1 MPEPATIYVTDRAPM
16 AANARKNVDLVTRM
30 TLCSPACPMAR
41 RAQRAEWARWDAGF
55 WHPAALRVGTALRWH
70 TTCVRT
76 DTRQCP
82 GGHDLDSERAAMSDA
97 DTPSSTE
104 PERKKI
110 LVVED
115 DPDIRKILQLFLTEK
130 GLHVKVAEQP
140 AAALEILEQGPVD
153 LILSDVRMPGMSGL
167 ELLRHLKERDPEIQ
181 LVLMTAYSS
190 VQDAVEAIQLGAAD
204 YVEKP
209 IDFRRLERVIAGVL
223 EKRSLEHRTRI
234 LQERLRGCVV
244 FEGMIARSQRML
256 DTCALIERLARYPT
270 TALVTGESGTG
281 KELVARALHRLSP
294 LADRS
299 FVVCNCTTLAPTLL
313 ESELFGHVRGSF
325 TGADRDHKGLFETA
339 HGGTIFLD
347 EIGELPL
354 GVQAKLLRVLENR
367 EIKRVG
373 SPSPSQIDIRVI
385 AATNRNL
392 ADMVAQGTFRDDLYY
407 RLNVGAIHLPPLR
420 SRSED
425 IEPLCAHFID
435 TFNQKLGKR
444 VAGVDSAV
452 LDLFLGAPWPGNV
465 RELGNVIERA
475 MIEAK
480 GPVILVEHLPPHL
493 LTLPVSHTSSALEP
507 PMPVAPDLTLE
518 AAERDQIRRA
528 LEAAGGRRIA
538 AARLLGLSRRTL
550 YRKLDKYRID

>member
-1 MPEPATIYVTDRAPM
+1 MSEAGTQTPIDR
-16 AANARKNVDLVTRM
+16 
-30 TLCSPACPMAR
+30 
-41 RAQRAEWARWDAGF
+41 
-55 WHPAALRVGTALRWH
+55 
-70 TTCVRT
+70 
-76 DTRQCP
+76 
-82 GGHDLDSERAAMSDA
+82 
-97 DTPSSTE
+97 
-104 PERKKI
+104 ERKKI

-115 DPDIRKILQLFLTEK
+115 DPDIRKILQLFLSEK
-130 GLHVKVAEQP
+130 GFQVKTAEQP
-140 AAALEILEQGPVD
+140 AAALEILAQGPVD

-167 ELLRHLKERDPEIQ
+167 ELLRHLKQRDPEIQ

-234 LQERLRGCVV
+234 LQQRLKGCVV
-244 FEGMIARSQRML
+244 FEGMIARSQQML
-256 DTCALIERLARYPT
+256 DTCAVIERLARYPT

-281 KELVARALHRLSP
+281 KELVARALHHLSP
-294 LADRS
+294 LKDRP

-313 ESELFGHVRGSF
+313 ESELFGHMRGSF

-347 EIGELPL
+347 EIGELPIA
-354 GVQAKLLRVLENR
+354 VQVKLLRVLENR

-373 SPSPSQIDIRVI
+373 SPNPIQIDIRVI

-392 ADMVAQGTFRDDLYY
+392 GDMVAMGTFRDDLYY

-420 SRSED
+420 ERTED

-435 TFNQKLGKR
+435 MFNQKLGKR
-444 VAGVDSAV
+444 VAGLDSAV
-452 LDLFLGAPWPGNV
+452 LDLFLCARWPGNV
-465 RELGNVIERA
+465 RELANVLERG
-475 MIEAK
+475 MIEAR
-480 GPVILVEHLPPHL
+480 GPVILVEHLPRHL
-493 LTLPVSHTSSALEP
+493 LSPQAIHAGNSAEALAP
-507 PMPVAPDLTLE
+507 PAPDLSLE

-528 LEAAGGRRIA
+528 LDAAGGRRIA

-550 YRKLDKYRID
+550 YRKLDKYGIG